1 MILGIDYGGKRTGLA
16 LGDTVTKIAT
26 PMDTFTS
33 TGDELVSEL
42 MDLIEMEDISKVVV
56 GLPLNENGEETEQ
69 SKKVEEFVRDL
80 KSRLE
85 IPVVTVD
92 EYLTTKAAA
101 EVTRMTGGDTDA
113 VAAAKILDEYFSS
126 GDGEFDDSESEEGE
140 L

>member
-1 MILGIDYGGKRTGLA
+1 MILGIDFGGKRTGLA

-33 TGDELVSEL
+33 TGDELISEL
-42 MDLIEMEDISKVVV
+42 LDLIQMEDISKVVV
-56 GLPLNENGEETEQ
+56 GIPLNENGEETVQ
-69 SKKVEEFVRDL
+69 SKKVEEFVKDL
-80 KSRLE
+80 KARIE
-85 IPVVTVD
+85 IPVATVD

-101 EVTRMTGGDTDA
+101 EVTRISGGDTDA

-126 GDGEFDDSESEEGE
+126 GDGEFDDAESEEGE